1 VYISWIFAAG
11 YHMGGPILMYI
22 AAARPDVVGPAASFH
37 GDGLVTN
44 TDNRPHLLILEIKA
58 DFLVAIA

>member
-11 YHMGGPILMYI
+11 YNMRGPMVMYI
-22 AAARPDVVGPAASFH
+22 AAARPDVLGPAASFH
-37 GDGLVTN
+37 GDGLATN
-44 TDNRPHLLILEIKA
+44 TDNTLYLLILKIKA